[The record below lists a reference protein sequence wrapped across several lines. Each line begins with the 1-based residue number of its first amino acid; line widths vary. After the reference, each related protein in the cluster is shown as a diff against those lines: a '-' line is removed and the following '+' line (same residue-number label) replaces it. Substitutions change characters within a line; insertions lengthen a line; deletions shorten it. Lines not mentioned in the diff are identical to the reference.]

1 MVIVIMNGMICNHN
15 FKNTQKKD
23 KISGWENI
31 FSNEIINNAS
41 NPKKN
46 PLITNVKNIKTI

>member
-1 MVIVIMNGMICNHN
+1 LDGN
-15 FKNTQKKD
+15 F
-23 KISGWENI
+23 

-46 PLITNVKNIKTI
+46 PFINNIKKIKPYDLNMKITQNQKINI